1 MRSFSI
7 LLAAVFAAVL
17 SGTAFASPQPLI
29 VTVNDNQ
36 GNLLEDVTVA
46 AVNFGV
52 NGPSTHSV
60 FGLTDSSGVAG
71 LPLEQ
76 GVDYEL
82 FVSTQGYSPTLA
94 DQFNNPDPSAHIH
107 LLYSG
112 TQLTRTV
119 TLAPGLSGVG
129 RIVLPFKNA
138 TPSEV
143 LFGSVNNS
151 ALQQP
156 VAFGITQALPDNTG
170 TLIVDNVP
178 YASAGTYN
186 IGAYDPQ
193 LNSGIG
199 QNVDQ
204 DLNGSTPVTMGA
216 PTLAYSQADFNY
228 SVPPT
233 RADNTAAQNGGA
245 SGLSVQGVVQ
255 DTAAAVVPNMGIGF
269 QYCYNGNYNNIW
281 TNTDQ
286 NGSFQLYGLLPGVT
300 YYAQVYGGC
309 TWTPTGPGACY
320 APYSSPALS
329 GGSLDCTT
337 PPSVKGQNDFVYYS
351 SASVQYQI
359 LSLSQMPPSSGQI
372 KVYVKDSSGH
382 PIPQGNV
389 GLSPDG
395 SLWSNNGCSGA
406 QSSTTT
412 FSSPGFSNANIQ
424 LAPDGSAVFSGLPSG
439 NYVVNAWTPFSQNGA
454 NGPVPFNAGPDQQF
468 VWGSSEAHCGTDD
481 LRVAVDTDPAT
492 NAGSYLHVYNSS
504 GTDLGMSAI
513 DVAVNTGGNATGSL
527 TGTLRFSQ
535 AADLTKDPMMITL
548 SPICG
553 PSGCQGQG
561 NFTVVGSSGSP
572 SYTYDIPVT
581 SGTAYNLN
589 VNSRWWAWARTNGGN
604 NTVDLSTGTGS
615 AVMDMN
621 FVPGGVITGTV
632 YKPDGTVYTP
642 GNNIYVWINADADQG
657 WAGAQ
662 LSKDGTFEIDGA
674 MPGVNQLSLNING
687 NSLEQYTLPF
697 PDPVVTVVAGS
708 TATLNLNLRRATY
721 LGATVDM
728 TKLPVSY
735 FEASGSGDAVYGFSV
750 LPLPSG
756 SLFTHDELISVLN
769 HKGGDNNSLSYSPPV
784 APNAQGPCGNGWT
797 PNGFCA
803 VDLPSPAVYDLYLVR
818 NGDFSDMSVSNPPYP
833 YFTVFGSTRNV
844 VLNDSRATA
853 PVPPKYMGGQTVNGV
868 SVDMTPSSDLSS
880 RGNATL
886 AGSVTATNFFR
897 QADYAATGGDFNKF
911 LNYLPVVSLYNS
923 SGTLKAAGLV
933 VPSPSYIQQHNAEF
947 SADFALG
954 YQKFSTLLNS
964 AGGFGFGIQDLPPG
978 ACYTAVVTTP
988 NYPPYQTRRCLGAPG
1003 STTTLN
1009 IDLDTA
1015 VGYGASLSG
1024 VVSDTGTVPMPNVL
1038 VTVSVPGMQ
1047 DKAAVTGSS
1056 GTYEFDGLPAG
1067 TVKVKASFGGYAS
1080 AEADV
1085 GVNGS
1090 GTAFTQDLTLTY
1102 APGSITGTVYSQKL
1116 PFAKVQPGAQIYA
1129 YDDTYNGTHT
1139 DSPLPLIKTKTGP
1152 DGSYTLTGLVP
1163 GDTYKVFLSVPG
1175 KYVLDQSVTAAT
1187 SAVSGAD
1194 FTMLPKPL
1202 DIELFAKQGE
1212 SYYDFTVLNPQD
1224 FKSGAAYWCE
1234 APYSSC
1240 SSPAPLQLNQLSSGE
1255 LFGQIPLSLLTPGH
1269 TYVLH
1274 GEATSLTNQT
1284 VVKEITFGL
1293 GVSANASQNIDD
1305 AILGD
1310 DSDNAAGR
1318 GNNEAP
1324 VDPTGTDPSAL
1335 QFPAGALLPVSTGA
1349 IPSCAFSSTD
1359 KNDPAVSTEVAS
1371 VGADAIKGNLYN
1383 ISLSSVV
1390 VNQNKGFDVTLAYD
1404 KSAVTDPSGLA
1415 VAQYN
1420 SATDS
1425 WEKVPGL
1432 AAIDPLSGTIKV
1444 RLKSLTSVL
1453 AAGRRTAAPLS
1464 VFNGHEYVVS
1474 APAGAS
1480 VTTSGTFT
1488 VLESTA
1494 VGAGGSVSTVKVY
1507 NFPNPFNLESKTLA
1521 TRYAGSMTTNGTIIS
1536 VEVPAGNGGPGH
1548 IRIYTL
1554 SGELVRDISI
1564 SFTAGAYNYVTWDGR
1579 NKDGSEVAN
1588 GVYYGFVS
1596 FSGNKPGRKHATF
1609 KMAVIK

>member
-1 MRSFSI
+1 M
-7 LLAAVFAAVL
+7 
-17 SGTAFASPQPLI
+17 
-29 VTVNDNQ
+29 
-36 GNLLEDVTVA
+36 
-46 AVNFGV
+46 
-52 NGPSTHSV
+52 
-60 FGLTDSSGVAG
+60 
-71 LPLEQ
+71 
-76 GVDYEL
+76 DYEL
-82 FVSTQGYSPTLA
+82 FVSSQGYSPALT

-107 LLYSG
+107 LIYSG
-112 TQLTRTV
+112 TGTPLNRAITLT
-119 TLAPGLSGVG
+119 PGLSGVG

-138 TPSEV
+138 TPNEV

-156 VAFGITQALPDNTG
+156 VAFGIAPTDGSGVG
-170 TLIVDNVP
+170 TLILDNVP

-186 IGAYDPQ
+186 IGAYDTL
-193 LNSGIG
+193 LNRGIG
-199 QNVDQ
+199 QNVDK
-204 DLNGSTPVTMGA
+204 DLNGSTAVTMGA
-216 PTLAYSQADFNY
+216 PTLAYPQADFAY

-255 DTAAAVVPNMGIGF
+255 DTGAVVVPNMGIGF
-269 QYCYNGNYNNIW
+269 QYCDNGYPNNIW

-300 YYAQVYGGC
+300 YYAQIYGGC
-309 TWTPTGPGACY
+309 TWTTTGPGACY
-320 APYSSPALS
+320 APYNSPALS
-329 GGSLDCTT
+329 GGGLDCANL
-337 PPSVKGQNDFVYYS
+337 PVVNGQNDFVYYS
-351 SASVQYQI
+351 SASVQSQI
-359 LSLSQMPPSSGQI
+359 LSLYQMPPSSGQI
-372 KVYVKDSSGH
+372 KVYVKDPAGN
-382 PIPQGNV
+382 PIPRGNV
-389 GLSPDG
+389 GLNPDG
-395 SLWSNNGCSGA
+395 SFWSNNGCSGA
-406 QSSTTT
+406 QSFTTM
-412 FSSPGFSNANIQ
+412 FSSPGFSNANVQ
-424 LAPDGSAVFSGLPSG
+424 LAPDGSAVFNGLPSG
-439 NYVVNAWTPFSQNGA
+439 NYVINVWTPFSQTGA

-468 VWGSSEAHCGTDD
+468 VWGSTEAHCGTDD

-492 NAGSYLHVYNSS
+492 NGGSYLHVYNSS
-504 GTDLGMSAI
+504 GTDLGLTTI
-513 DVAVNTGGNATGSL
+513 VVTVNTGGNATGHL

-535 AADLTKDPMMITL
+535 AADLTKDPLMITL
-548 SPICG
+548 SPVCG

-561 NFTVVGSSGSP
+561 NFTVLHASGSA
-572 SYTYDIPVT
+572 SYPYDIPVT

-589 VNSRWWAWARTNGGN
+589 VNSRWWSWARTNGGN

-615 AVMDMN
+615 AAMDMN

-642 GNNIYVWINADADQG
+642 GNNVYVWINADTDHG

-662 LSKDGTFEIDGA
+662 LSRDGTFEIDGA
-674 MPGVNQLSLNING
+674 MSGVNRLSMNMNG
-687 NSLEQYTLPF
+687 VSSEQYALPF

-708 TATLNLNLRRATY
+708 TSTLNLNLRRATY

-756 SLFTHDELISVLN
+756 SLFSHDALIGVLN
-769 HKGGDNNSLSYSPPV
+769 HSGGDNNSLSYSPPV
-784 APNAQGPCGNGWT
+784 AATAQGPCGNGWALD
-797 PNGFCA
+797 GFCA

-818 NGDFSDMSVSNPPYP
+818 NGDFSDLSVSNPPYP
-833 YFTVFGSTRNV
+833 YFVVFGSTRNV
-844 VLNDSRATA
+844 VLDDSRATVK
-853 PVPPKYMGGQTVNGV
+853 VPPKYMGGLSVNGV
-868 SVDMTPSSDLSS
+868 SVDMTPSSDLSA

-886 AGSVTATNFFR
+886 AGSVTAANFFR
-897 QADYAATGGDFNKF
+897 QVDYAAAGGDFNKF
-911 LNYLPVVSLYNS
+911 MNYLPVVSLYNS

-933 VPSPSYIQQHNAEF
+933 VPPPSYIQQHNAEF
-947 SADFALG
+947 NADFALG
-954 YQKFSTLLNS
+954 YQKFSTLLNG
-964 AGGFGFGIQDLPPG
+964 AGGFGFGIQDLSPG

-988 NYPPYQTRRCLGAPG
+988 NYPPYQTRKCLGAAG

-1015 VGYGASLSG
+1015 VGYGATLAG
-1024 VVSDTGTVPMPNVL
+1024 VVTDTDTVPMPNVL

-1047 DKAAVTGSS
+1047 DKAVVTDSS
-1056 GTYEFDGLPAG
+1056 GTYKFEGLPAG
-1067 TVKVKASFGGYAS
+1067 TVKVKASFSGYAS

-1085 GVNGS
+1085 EVSGS
-1090 GTAFTQDLTLTY
+1090 ATVFMQDLTLTY
-1102 APGSITGTVYSQKL
+1102 APGSVTGTVYSQKL
-1116 PFAKVQPGAQIYA
+1116 PFARVQPGAQIYA
-1129 YDDTYNGTHT
+1129 YDDTYNGTHP
-1139 DSPLPLIKTKTGP
+1139 DIPLPLIKTKTGP

-1163 GDTYKVFLSVPG
+1163 ADVYRVFLSVPG
-1175 KYVLDQSVTAAT
+1175 KYVLDQLVTATT

-1212 SYYDFTVLNPQD
+1212 NYYDFTVLNPQD

-1234 APYSSC
+1234 APYANC
-1240 SSPAPLQLNQLSSGE
+1240 SSPTTLQLNQLSSGE

-1318 GNNEAP
+1318 GNNEAT
-1324 VDPTGTDPSAL
+1324 VDPTGADPSSL
-1335 QFPAGALLPVSTGA
+1335 QFPAGALLPISTGA

-1371 VGADAIKGNLYN
+1371 VGAAAIKGNLYTV
-1383 ISLSSVV
+1383 SLSSVS
-1390 VNQNKGFDVTLAYD
+1390 VNQSKGFDVTLAYD

-1415 VAQYN
+1415 VARYN
-1420 SATDS
+1420 SATDT

-1444 RLKSLTSVL
+1444 RLRSLTSVL
-1453 AAGRRTAAPLS
+1453 ATGRRTAAPLS

-1494 VGAGGSVSTVKVY
+1494 VGIGGSVSTVKVY

-1554 SGELVRDISI
+1554 SGQLVRDISI

-1596 FSGNKPGRKHATF
+1596 FSGNKPDRKHATF